1 MKWLRVKSSSVG
13 PSNCELLGCWHRSL
27 HTLVLTQSPSFA
39 IRPVTDWSDMRDLS
53 IVSNQKNFSDH
64 KLYNISCPVCIT
76 NPPLPLMGNTLVF
89 NQTVQI
95 INDAV
100 QPMASLVVKTCTFE
114 VINLLCNHSIHL
126 FS

>member
-13 PSNCELLGCWHRSL
+13 TQQLRAIGVLASL
-27 HTLVLTQSPSFA
+27 ASYPCFDPIALFA

-64 KLYNISCPVCIT
+64 KLCNISCPVCIT

-100 QPMASLVVKTCTFE
+100 QPMASLVVKTCTYE
-114 VINLLCNHSIHL
+114 VINLPCNHSIHL